1 MQYGTRR
8 TTRRSGAEASIDLR
22 IRRRWF
28 DGEADA
34 ATQTDTPPAS
44 GGTPS
49 GDGERRFTQAELDHQ
64 LAQRA
69 KRAAQAEQKRILEDL
84 GAKTLDEIKAKLSAP
99 PDTSAIDTLSD
110 QIAKLQAERD
120 EALKQRDEA
129 DRFRRLDKRN
139 AVIEKHAAALKA
151 DDPADVMMWLEKNK
165 PTDLDAVFDESGA
178 VVEDKIKTLIE
189 AVRTAKPAW
198 FKTPPGT
205 PSNGNGVPPRNPTP
219 KQPADGEQRL
229 FRL

>member
-8 TTRRSGAEASIDLR
+8 TTRRNGAEASIDLR
-22 IRRRWF
+22 TRRRWF

-34 ATQTDTPPAS
+34 AAATDTPPAS
-44 GGTPS
+44 GGTS

-84 GAKTLDEIKAKLSAP
+84 GVKTLDEIKAKLNTP

-151 DDPADVMMWLEKNK
+151 EDPADVMMWLEKNK
-165 PTDLDAVFDESGA
+165 PSDLDAVFDENGA
-178 VVEDKIKTLIE
+178 VVEDKIKSLIE

-205 PSNGNGVPPRNPTP
+205 PSNGNGTPPRNPTP
-219 KQPADGEQRL
+219 PKQPAEGERKL
-229 FRL
+229 FSL